1 MIFKYTKNIFFKSV
15 SLNDSEIILTL
26 RNNPQLNQFI
36 SPTLICRKTQDEWLE
51 NYLKRYKDK
60 KEFYFKILDYKKN
73 ILGVVRIYNIN
84 YILKNFTWGSWI
96 MITKKV
102 NSAAIE
108 TILTLYEFAFVKLKL
123 KKSFFDVKNENI
135 KVINIHKKTGAYL
148 LEQDS
153 KNHYFSYDLD
163 SYINLKKKFIKYI
176 KQHVRN

>member
-1 MIFKYTKNIFFKSV
+1 VIFKYTKNIFFKSV

-84 YILKNFTWGSWI
+84 YILKNFTWGS
-96 MITKKV
+96 
-102 NSAAIE
+102 
-108 TILTLYEFAFVKLKL
+108 
-123 KKSFFDVKNENI
+123 
-135 KVINIHKKTGAYL
+135 
-148 LEQDS
+148 
-153 KNHYFSYDLD
+153 
-163 SYINLKKKFIKYI
+163 
-176 KQHVRN
+176 